1 MPQRKVVQT
10 VIVFRDGQRIRPA
23 IGEIFNFTQ
32 KELEA
37 INSMNPGAL
46 DRPIIEVD
54 AEEQA
59 AKEQAA
65 KEQAAKEQAAKEK
78 APAQEEKS
86 DAKATPKKGGKAGAA
101 DEEV

>member
-59 AKEQAA
+59 AKADA
-65 KEQAAKEQAAKEK
+65 PK
-78 APAQEEKS
+78 AEEKS
-86 DAKATPKKGGKAGAA
+86 NAKATTTKKGGKAGAA

>member
-32 KELEA
+32 KELDS

-54 AEEQA
+54 AEDQVE
-59 AKEQAA
+59 
-65 KEQAAKEQAAKEK
+65 KEK

-86 DAKATPKKGGKAGAA
+86 DAKATTKKGGKAGAA

>member
-37 INSMNPGAL
+37 INRMNPGAL
-46 DRPIIEVD
+46 DRPVIEVD

-65 KEQAAKEQAAKEK
+65 KEE

-86 DAKATPKKGGKAGAA
+86 DAKATTKKGGKAGAA

>member
-46 DRPIIEVD
+46 DRPVIEVD
-54 AEEQA
+54 AE
-59 AKEQAA
+59 
-65 KEQAAKEQAAKEK
+65 EQAAKEQAAKEK

-86 DAKATPKKGGKAGAA
+86 DAKATTKKGGKSGAA

>member
-32 KELEA
+32 KELDA

-54 AEEQA
+54 AED
-59 AKEQAA
+59 
-65 KEQAAKEQAAKEK
+65 QAAKEK
-78 APAQEEKS
+78 APVQEEKS
-86 DAKATPKKGGKAGAA
+86 DVKATTKKGGKAGAA

>member
-32 KELEA
+32 KELDS

-46 DRPIIEVD
+46 DRPVIEVD

-59 AKEQAA
+59 AKEQA
-65 KEQAAKEQAAKEK
+65 EKEK

-86 DAKATPKKGGKAGAA
+86 DAKATTKKGGKAGAA

>member
-59 AKEQAA
+59 AKEQAV
-65 KEQAAKEQAAKEK
+65 K
-78 APAQEEKS
+78 ADAPKAEEKS
-86 DAKATPKKGGKAGAA
+86 DAKATTKKGGKAGAA

>member
-32 KELEA
+32 KELDA

-46 DRPIIEVD
+46 DRPVIEVD

-59 AKEQAA
+59 AKD
-65 KEQAAKEQAAKEK
+65 QAAKEK

-86 DAKATPKKGGKAGAA
+86 DAKTTTKKGGKAGAA

>member
-32 KELEA
+32 KELDA
-37 INSMNPGAL
+37 INRMNPGAL

-54 AEEQA
+54 AEDQA
-59 AKEQAA
+59 AKEQSA
-65 KEQAAKEQAAKEK
+65 KADAPK
-78 APAQEEKS
+78 AEEKS
-86 DAKATPKKGGKAGAA
+86 DAKATAKKGGKAGAA

>member
-46 DRPIIEVD
+46 DRPVIEVD
-54 AEEQA
+54 AE
-59 AKEQAA
+59 
-65 KEQAAKEQAAKEK
+65 EQAAKEQAAKEK

-86 DAKATPKKGGKAGAA
+86 DAKATTKKGGKAGAA

>member
-46 DRPIIEVD
+46 DRPVIEVD

-59 AKEQAA
+59 AKEQA
-65 KEQAAKEQAAKEK
+65 EKEK

-86 DAKATPKKGGKAGAA
+86 DAKATTKKGGKAGAA

>member
-46 DRPIIEVD
+46 DRPVIEVD

-65 KEQAAKEQAAKEK
+65 KEK
-78 APAQEEKS
+78 APVQEEKS
-86 DAKATPKKGGKAGAA
+86 DAKATTKKGGKAGAA

>member
-37 INSMNPGAL
+37 INRMNPGAL

-54 AEEQA
+54 AEEPA
-59 AKEQAA
+59 AKAEEPAA
-65 KEQAAKEQAAKEK
+65 KADAPKAEEK
-78 APAQEEKS
+78 A
-86 DAKATPKKGGKAGAA
+86 DAKATAKKGDKAGAA

>member
-46 DRPIIEVD
+46 DRPVIEVD

-59 AKEQAA
+59 EKEQAT
-65 KEQAAKEQAAKEK
+65 KEK

-86 DAKATPKKGGKAGAA
+86 DAKATTKKGGKAGAA

>member
-46 DRPIIEVD
+46 DRPVIEVD

-65 KEQAAKEQAAKEK
+65 KEKE
-78 APAQEEKS
+78 PAQEEKS
-86 DAKATPKKGGKAGAA
+86 DAKATTTKKGGKAGAA

>member
-32 KELEA
+32 KELDA

-54 AEEQA
+54 AEDP
-59 AKEQAA
+59 
-65 KEQAAKEQAAKEK
+65 AAKEK
-78 APAQEEKS
+78 APVQEEKS
-86 DAKATPKKGGKAGAA
+86 DVKATTKKGGKAGAA

>member
-59 AKEQAA
+59 AKADA
-65 KEQAAKEQAAKEK
+65 PK
-78 APAQEEKS
+78 AEEKS
-86 DAKATPKKGGKAGAA
+86 DAKATTKKGGKAGAA

>member
-65 KEQAAKEQAAKEK
+65 KAD
-78 APAQEEKS
+78 APKDEEKS
-86 DAKATPKKGGKAGAA
+86 DVKATTKKGGKAGAA

>member
-32 KELEA
+32 KELDA

-65 KEQAAKEQAAKEK
+65 KAD
-78 APAQEEKS
+78 APKDEEKS
-86 DAKATPKKGGKAGAA
+86 DVKATTKKGGKAGAA

>member
-46 DRPIIEVD
+46 DRPVIEVD

-65 KEQAAKEQAAKEK
+65 KEK
-78 APAQEEKS
+78 APAREEKS
-86 DAKATPKKGGKAGAA
+86 DAKATTKKGGKAGAA

>member
-32 KELEA
+32 KELDA

-46 DRPIIEVD
+46 DRPVIEVD
-54 AEEQA
+54 AE
-59 AKEQAA
+59 
-65 KEQAAKEQAAKEK
+65 EQAAKEQAAKEK

-86 DAKATPKKGGKAGAA
+86 DAKATTKKGGKAGAA